1 MLLVSYD
8 ISDDK
13 LRNKFAKFLKKFG
26 YRLQYSV
33 FQVTNSQRVLEN
45 IAAEIDNKFSR
56 KFGNTDSVIIFHLSQ
71 QCKKYSFGYA
81 RNEDSDLIIVD

>member
-13 LRNKFAKFLKKFG
+13 LRNNFAKFLKKFG

-45 IAAEIDNKFSR
+45 IAAEIDNTFSR

>member
-45 IAAEIDNKFSR
+45 IVAEIDNKFSR

>member
-45 IAAEIDNKFSR
+45 IAAEIDNTFSR